1 MLPDDLS
8 TTCVTRGWKAR
19 PLTVLSAVSHGL
31 LSSHFTLCQRGVQRG
46 SSEKGTLLA
55 WICKYI
61 GLHVNSL
68 INNCLINISE
78 MTSYFIAVD
87 FRTKFHLRAADLR
100 NDKRRVKGS
109 AGCQFEVCYEG
120 FNSQSLARCVI
131 AFFLHCTEFE
141 FVFWFACRL

>member
-31 LSSHFTLCQRGVQRG
+31 LSSHFTLRQRG

-68 INNCLINISE
+68 INNCLINISQ
-78 MTSYFIAVD
+78 MTSYFIAGN

-100 NDKRRVKGS
+100 NDKRRVNSKGS
-109 AGCQFEVCYEG
+109 AGCQFEVCLRRVQ
-120 FNSQSLARCVI
+120 FSKPRSLRYSI
-131 AFFLHCTEFE
+131 L
-141 FVFWFACRL
+141 FALY